1 MPVAT
6 IALFG
11 LAVLVIA
18 LAVIVTQLADGG
30 DGNDLTQ
37 AEIFQTT
44 QAQRTQAPAGTT
56 TATGST
62 TPGTRAPTQ
71 AGASPTRGTPAA
83 ATATTRPNGG
93 GRTYVVESGDLCIT
107 IAEENDI
114 TLEELLE
121 ANDMTE
127 DDCSSLQVGDELVI
141 PG

>member
-18 LAVIVTQLADGG
+18 VAVLVTQLADGG
-30 DGNDLTQ
+30 DGDDLTQ

-44 QAQRTQAPAGTT
+44 QAQRTQAPAETT
-56 TATGST
+56 TATGAT
-62 TPGTRAPTQ
+62 TPGTGPTQ
-71 AGASPTRGTPAA
+71 AGASPTTGTPAA
-83 ATATTRPNGG
+83 RTATIQPNGG
-93 GRTYVVESGDLCIT
+93 GTTHIVESGEFCST
-107 IAEENDI
+107 IANLYDI

-127 DDCSSLQVGDELVI
+127 DDCTSLQVDDELVI
-141 PG
+141 PD

>member
-18 LAVIVTQLADGG
+18 VAVLVTQLADGG
-30 DGNDLTQ
+30 DGDDLTQ

-44 QAQRTQAPAGTT
+44 QAHRTQAPAETT
-56 TATGST
+56 TATGAT
-62 TPGTRAPTQ
+62 TPGTGPTQ
-71 AGASPTRGTPAA
+71 AGASPTTGTPAA
-83 ATATTRPNGG
+83 RTATIQPNGG
-93 GRTYVVESGDLCIT
+93 GTTHIVESGEFCST
-107 IAEENDI
+107 IANLYDI

-127 DDCSSLQVGDELVI
+127 DDCTSLQVDDELVI
-141 PG
+141 PD